1 MRVEVINT
9 GTELLLGDVINTHLK
24 FFAEALF
31 PIGLRIERQVAVPD
45 GDAICSAVE
54 ETFGRA
60 EIVLITGG
68 LGPTTDDITREI
80 VAELLGLELV
90 HDEEV
95 MRAIEER
102 FARRNLKMS
111 PRNARQAQRPREAQ
125 VLPNARGT
133 APGLYLPPLAEI
145 GSQNSEVRSQRR
157 EIASAAELRTS
168 NSDLRSPHLFLL
180 PGPPRELMPMF
191 NDQVLPII
199 QRLLPPGPRVE
210 LRTWRLAGM
219 GESAVEE
226 LVGEPLLGLGLE
238 VGYCAR
244 PGEVDLRTIGLPEVL
259 LRAEEIVLAKLAG
272 NIVSQ
277 DNRAL
282 EEVVIALLTQRGE
295 TVATAESCTGGALA
309 HRFTNVPG
317 ASAVFVEGFVT
328 YANEAKVR
336 ALGVDPALIAV
347 HGAVCEPVARAMAEG
362 ARRVAGVDHALA
374 TTGIAGPGGGSE
386 GKPVG
391 TVFIALATKLG
402 STIVTQHRFPTDRE
416 TFKDLTTQTAL
427 DLLRR
432 KLSKETK

>member
-9 GTELLLGDVINTHLK
+9 GTELLLGSVINTHLK

-31 PIGLRIERQVAVPD
+31 PIGLRIEQQVAVPD
-45 GDAICSAVE
+45 GDAICGAVE

-68 LGPTTDDITREI
+68 LGPTTDDITREV

-133 APGLYLPPLAEI
+133 APGLYLPPLAKI
-145 GSQNSEVRSQRR
+145 GSQKSEVRSQRW
-157 EIASAAELRTS
+157 EIASAAELRTPI
-168 NSDLRSPHLFLL
+168 SDLRSPHLFLL
-180 PGPPRELMPMF
+180 PGPPRELIPMF

-226 LVGEPLLGLGLE
+226 LVGEPLLALGLE

-244 PGEVDLRTIGLPEVL
+244 PGEVDLRTIGLPEAL
-259 LRAEEIVLAKLAG
+259 GRAEEIVVAKLAG

-282 EEVVIALLTQRGE
+282 EEVVIALLTQRFENATSHRRRIVCFRRPISIGCKLQRVL
-295 TVATAESCTGGALA
+295 TGVSDFHLGPLPSRAQVA
-309 HRFTNVPG
+309 
-317 ASAVFVEGFVT
+317 
-328 YANEAKVR
+328 
-336 ALGVDPALIAV
+336 
-347 HGAVCEPVARAMAEG
+347 
-362 ARRVAGVDHALA
+362 
-374 TTGIAGPGGGSE
+374 
-386 GKPVG
+386 
-391 TVFIALATKLG
+391 
-402 STIVTQHRFPTDRE
+402 
-416 TFKDLTTQTAL
+416 
-427 DLLRR
+427 
-432 KLSKETK
+432 